1 MTDTSNQLPVPQR
14 MPSGIAGLDRILQ
27 GGFLKGGS
35 YLITGPPGAG
45 KTILGNQL
53 CFNHVA
59 AGGRAI
65 YLTLLAE
72 TNSRMLAHIQ
82 TFTFFTLTPI
92 ADTLSYL
99 SGYSIL
105 EQEGLEGLTA
115 LLRSEIRSH
124 RATLLLIDGTVT
136 AEQAAPSAQEWKKFL
151 YDLNVAAEILGCTIF
166 LIMQFKEGLASQPE
180 QTMVDGLIELKI
192 RAEDMR
198 SFRELQVRKFRGSAF
213 LEGGHNFAITQEGLV
228 VHPRA
233 EAVLAVSPA
242 ELPKPLATMEQP
254 RRMGVGVTHLDEM
267 LRGGLPSSSTTLLLG
282 ASGTG
287 KTLLG
292 CHFLTKGAAQGQK
305 ALYFGF
311 NETPAQLT
319 RKMERFSLDAS
330 RFVAAGQLELLWQPP
345 VQDFLDVLA
354 ERLLNAIQRLE
365 VKCLFID
372 GLGGFQRTVASAERL
387 DLFLTALF
395 TALRTLDVTTVCSV
409 ELPDLF
415 SPTVTLPQTLSG
427 TTAMVENILLL
438 RYVELHSHFYRLI
451 SIMKMRESGYDPAIR
466 EFRITDH
473 GIEVA
478 STFASAEAILTGIAR
493 SSTAAPGAPG
503 VPPAFGTSE
512 ARSQGHQP

>member
-1 MTDTSNQLPVPQR
+1 LKAWEEKKKEFTPMTDTSDQLPMPQR

-27 GGFLKGGS
+27 GGLLKGGS
-35 YLITGPPGAG
+35 YLIMGPPGAG

-72 TNSRMLAHIQ
+72 THSRMLAHIQ

-124 RATLLLIDGTVT
+124 RATLLVIDGTLT
-136 AEQAAPSAQEWKKFL
+136 AEQAAQSVQEWKKFL

-213 LEGGHNFAITQEGLV
+213 LEGGHHFAITQEGLV
-228 VHPRA
+228 IHPRA
-233 EAVLAVSPA
+233 EAVLAVSPT
-242 ELPKPLATMEQP
+242 ELPKPLATTQQP
-254 RRMGVGVTHLDEM
+254 TRMGVGVTHLDEM

-292 CHFLTKGAAQGQK
+292 CHFLTQGAAQGQK

-319 RKMERFSLDAS
+319 RKMERFSCQRRGHPDGHCS
-330 RFVAAGQLELLWQPP
+330 LLYHRSWCAWSPTG
-345 VQDFLDVLA
+345 VWNEWGALA
-354 ERLLNAIQRLE
+354 RPLAMTTI
-365 VKCLFID
+365 
-372 GLGGFQRTVASAERL
+372 LGSMTS
-387 DLFLTALF
+387 LTALSM
-395 TALRTLDVTTVCSV
+395 ASLQRWPGAGHCCKSIWL
-409 ELPDLF
+409 LPEYYL
-415 SPTVTLPQTLSG
+415 SPGLADRNT
-427 TTAMVENILLL
+427 
-438 RYVELHSHFYRLI
+438 
-451 SIMKMRESGYDPAIR
+451 
-466 EFRITDH
+466 RIWP
-473 GIEVA
+473 
-478 STFASAEAILTGIAR
+478 
-493 SSTAAPGAPG
+493 AAPYQPQEPEPKVGPVADRSYAQAAAHPGAAG
-503 VPPAFGTSE
+503 LNCSS
-512 ARSQGHQP
+512 RS